1 MSDSPPYPD
10 TGDTGVGS
18 DRASHHGMPR
28 WVKISAIV
36 VVVLVLLVVGLMLIG
51 GGGHEG
57 KPGPGQHGS
66 MGLRVA

>member
-10 TGDTGVGS
+10 TGAGS
-18 DRASHHGMPR
+18 ERRSHPGMPR
-28 WVKISAIV
+28 WVKVAAVI

-51 GGGHEG
+51 GGHEG

-66 MGLRVA
+66 IAFRVA